1 MISND
6 TTWSAYTRAATQ
18 LRLSMGLDPA
28 PKCDQARAALA
39 GMVFAVHTF
48 CEPAAAAAIIEEGLG
63 LDECTAAELRALFT
77 DLRDPEATPKSTAVV
92 IDLR

>member
-39 GMVFAVHTF
+39 GMVFAVDTF

-63 LDECTAAELRALFT
+63 LDECTAAELRALLI
-77 DLRDPEATPKSTAVV
+77 DLRDAEPTLRFSPAV
-92 IDLR
+92 IDVR

>member
-77 DLRDPEATPKSTAVV
+77 DLRDAEPTLRFSPAV
-92 IDLR
+92 IDVR